1 MVSARRN
8 ACFRPGEADER
19 TCPACDKQFR
29 TGQGLMAH
37 LASARSCKWYN
48 KGKNVDYRGIQTEET
63 SAGNVPA
70 SPHPYEGEI
79 GDFDDIMEDLDLF
92 RLVLPESSEADLRDQ
107 ASSSSV
113 QEGQLPPGIRRTALA
128 LDDDED
134 SRVQE
139 EDPLHGRVI
148 RMSETVM
155 ETWKTFFSED
165 LDDQDLMNVD
175 GEECNSDTDHPNRWK
190 PFASEL
196 DWKVAMWAV
205 REDVGQGSLNR
216 LLAIPGVSPSLFS

>member
-1 MVSARRN
+1 M
-8 ACFRPGEADER
+8 
-19 TCPACDKQFR
+19 
-29 TGQGLMAH
+29 
-37 LASARSCKWYN
+37 
-48 KGKNVDYRGIQTEET
+48 EET

-92 RLVLPESSEADLRDQ
+92 RLVLPEPSGADRRDQ

-175 GEECNSDTDHPNRWK
+175 GEDGNSDTDHPNRWK

-216 LLAIPGVSPSLFS
+216 LLAIPGVSPSLFL